1 MSKARSQIVTK
12 RGGRATG
19 FRVNLCKAKQNHN
32 VSRVA
37 IKSYLVK
44 KRDFADTT
52 QMAIVA
58 KIRQRLTGIMGL
70 ASGQTGLEYSM
81 VFDWR
86 GQQSTIARSA
96 FVSGVGVHSG
106 EVSTLA
112 LHPAEPDS
120 GIVFRRIRAGSEPL
134 IIPAISSS
142 VCNTDFCTAIGFGTV
157 SIATIEHL
165 MAAIYGCGID
175 NLIIDVDSNEIPIL
189 DGSSEPFIA
198 LIEDAGIE
206 MLEAPRRYIRVK
218 KAVRVETG
226 ASWAEFS
233 PYEGTRFEV
242 EIDFESPIIGRQ
254 KYTGE
259 LNQANFR
266 RDLSRA
272 RTFGFL
278 RNVEALW
285 ASGHALGSSLE
296 NSVVI
301 GHDDVVINAE
311 GLRYKDEFVR
321 HKALDAVGDLALA
334 GAQFI
339 GCFRSF
345 RGGHAMN
352 AKALRTLLSD
362 KSAFEIVEPRKIK
375 SVARGGDMVAVAS
388 PVYAPWVL

>member
-1 MSKARSQIVTK
+1 MSRTDKLS
-12 RGGRATG
+12 
-19 FRVNLCKAKQNHN
+19 
-32 VSRVA
+32 S
-37 IKSYLVK
+37 
-44 KRDFADTT
+44 
-52 QMAIVA
+52 
-58 KIRQRLTGIMGL
+58 
-70 ASGQTGLEYSM
+70 LEYSM

-96 FVSGVGVHSG
+96 FVSGIGVHSG
-106 EVSTLA
+106 EPTTLL
-112 LHPAEPDS
+112 LHPAEADT
-120 GIVFRRIRAGSEPL
+120 GIVFRRTRIGAEPI

-142 VCNTDFCTAIGFGTV
+142 VCNTDFCTAVGFGTV
-157 SIATIEHL
+157 SISTIEHV

-175 NLIIDVDSNEIPIL
+175 NLLIDVDSNEVPIL
-189 DGSSEPFIA
+189 DGSAAPFIE

-206 MLEAPRRYIRVK
+206 MQDAPRRYIRVK
-218 KAVRVETG
+218 KPVRVETG

-233 PYEGTRFEV
+233 PHEGTRFEIEV
-242 EIDFESPIIGRQ
+242 DFESPVIGRQ
-254 KYTGE
+254 SYVGE
-259 LNQANFR
+259 INSISFR

-278 RNVEALW
+278 RHVERLW
-285 ASGHALGSSLE
+285 ASGHALGSSLN
-296 NSVVI
+296 NSIVI
-301 GHDDVVINAE
+301 GHDDAVINAE

-339 GCFRSF
+339 GCFRSY

-362 KSAFEIVEPRKIK
+362 KSAFEIVEPRKTK
-375 SVARGGDMVAVAS
+375 SVARGGDMVAVAA

>member
-1 MSKARSQIVTK
+1 
-12 RGGRATG
+12 
-19 FRVNLCKAKQNHN
+19 
-32 VSRVA
+32 
-37 IKSYLVK
+37 
-44 KRDFADTT
+44 
-52 QMAIVA
+52 
-58 KIRQRLTGIMGL
+58 
-70 ASGQTGLEYSM
+70 M

-96 FVSGVGVHSG
+96 VVSGIGVHSG
-106 EVSTLA
+106 EPTTLL
-112 LHPAEPDS
+112 LHPAEADT
-120 GIVFRRIRAGSEPL
+120 GIVFRRIRSGAEPI

-142 VCNTDFCTAIGFGTV
+142 ICNTDFCTAVGFGTV
-157 SIATIEHL
+157 SISTIEHI

-175 NLIIDVDSNEIPIL
+175 NLLIDVDSNEVPIL
-189 DGSSEPFIA
+189 DGSSAPFID
-198 LIEDAGIE
+198 LIEEAGIE
-206 MLEAPRRYIRVK
+206 MQDAPRRYIRVK
-218 KAVRVETG
+218 KPVRVETG
-226 ASWAEFS
+226 ASWAEFL
-233 PYEGTRFEV
+233 PHNGTRFEI

-254 KYTGE
+254 SYVGE
-259 LNQANFR
+259 INPVSFR

-278 RNVEALW
+278 RHVEPLW
-285 ASGHALGSSLE
+285 ASGHALGSSLN

-334 GAQFI
+334 GAQFM
-339 GCFRSF
+339 GCFRSY

-362 KSAFEIVEPRKIK
+362 RSAFEIVEPRKAK
-375 SVARGGDMVAVAS
+375 SVSRGGDMVAVAS